1 MKKMSRTTNLN
12 VLVTAI
18 AMTLTA
24 ASLSA
29 ADRMRAGQWEVATT
43 ERGKTTAF
51 KQCVRAADAA
61 AMNGDAK
68 SSQAFFEKNIPA
80 SCKFTDY
87 KLDGSSASFT
97 LTCGNVT
104 VHSVT
109 HYHGDSYDS
118 ESKTTA
124 GGAAETVT
132 HIAAKRVGDCP

>member
-1 MKKMSRTTNLN
+1 MKKQKRTTNLT
-12 VLVTAI
+12 VLVTAV

-29 ADRMRAGQWEVATT
+29 ADRMRVGQWEVATT

-68 SSQAFFEKNIPA
+68 SSRAFFEKNIPA

-87 KLDGSSASFT
+87 RIEGSSAFFT
-97 LTCGNVT
+97 MTCGNIT

-109 HYHGDSYDS
+109 RYHGDGYES
-118 ESKTTA
+118 ESKTTV
-124 GGAAETVT
+124 GGGKETVS
-132 HIAAKRVGDCP
+132 HISAKRLGDCP